1 MVLSGPS
8 QKIEKMYNRRKI
20 LLPQWIWDSASNDE
34 FKKNLS
40 IYIKRSY
47 PDVRVVGIEKPFAI
61 CER

>member
-1 MVLSGPS
+1 
-8 QKIEKMYNRRKI
+8 MYNQRKI
-20 LLPQWIWDSASNDE
+20 LLPQWIWDSANNDE

-40 IYIKRSY
+40 IYMKRSY